1 MISILTNRNK
11 KSQSSGP
18 SQSSVWHMRLEVFWI
33 RKASLTTDIVLV
45 TAQIA
50 LRITGTAMEGGI
62 MGMIIHTVASLA
74 EIKAEVDC
82 KAQDENKL
90 TAFRLNVIGGTHG

>member
-1 MISILTNRNK
+1 MSIWPETSI
-11 KSQSSGP
+11 KSITTVAVTVTAP
-18 SQSSVWHMRLEVFWI
+18 TAHR
-33 RKASLTTDIVLV
+33 TTD
-45 TAQIA
+45 TDMGA
-50 LRITGTAMEGGI
+50 GI
-62 MGMIIHTVASLA
+62 MAMTMCTDVSLA